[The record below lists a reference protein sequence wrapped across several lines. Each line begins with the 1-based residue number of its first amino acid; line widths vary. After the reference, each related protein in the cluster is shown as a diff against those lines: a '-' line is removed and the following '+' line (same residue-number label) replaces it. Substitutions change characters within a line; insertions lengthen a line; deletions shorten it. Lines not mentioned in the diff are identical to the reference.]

1 MFQLRR
7 HPAAC
12 GHPRRAIGAAAL
24 VLALSA
30 APAAGLDGTL
40 GFKQSEQDGGT
51 GAEDYRLQLITRD
64 AYAQQLIG
72 LWPGLSLRLEAQVR
86 DEETQSRVG
95 GSSTAWSQ
103 LSRRAGLG
111 LRYGGQRLRLD
122 LSGSGR
128 RREQRPDPGAAID
141 QDIGQL
147 GAWGQLRA
155 LRWLELQGSLLE
167 TRAWREEGAL
177 PEIET
182 RESLR
187 SGGVESSLPLGSLR
201 YSYSRQAGENLA
213 RASESVHTSHLL
225 AYEGGFGL
233 PGERGRLSVSAR
245 TRQFAQT
252 LRQREQKERLLLEP
266 LGAGVRI
273 DATPAVQDPLEAP
286 LTPVPG
292 LIDLDRRA
300 ATGVDLGDDAEVG
313 LQLGGDY
320 RNLQLDLG
328 APLAVGLLRVFV
340 DRRPTAPAL
349 MRWSI
354 WVAEDAEGQLWRE
367 LQPTSASYREWD
379 EGLQGWEFGL
389 PSGSVGRFF
398 KLVDSKLGPVEPVLF
413 VTELE
418 AADESL
424 LPAGERRETSRSHRG
439 QLGLDLR
446 LSRDWRARAD
456 LGLRRREFGGAR
468 GDQDELTQG
477 LGLYWTRGAWSASGR
492 LERRWLTDAD
502 ADRRDSDVSGR
513 SLSLTR
519 RLAGL
524 HSLGLSA
531 EQTQDSGRDTDRLS
545 SSLSLWGE
553 WQLAPALRID
563 QRLSHGWLDDERQ
576 DLRSRSLTS
585 FTALHCA
592 PFAWLFLEFS
602 RIDRWV
608 EREAQVGYTRF
619 NDTALTLG
627 WTPVPLISW
636 RSHIVHEERGEGEW
650 LVTHS
655 LSWTPLPGGDLA
667 LRLNANQFS
676 DTRVGSEQ
684 ASAGLVLSWTPR
696 PRLLL
701 EGGLESQRLDRPE
714 GDSSP
719 VNSFLRTRLA
729 F

>member
-1 MFQLRR
+1 M
-7 HPAAC
+7 A
-12 GHPRRAIGAAAL
+12 G
-24 VLALSA
+24 LALSLA
-30 APAAGLDGTL
+30 APPALGLDGNL
-40 GFKQSEQDGGT
+40 GFQQSEQDGGT
-51 GAEDYRLQLITRD
+51 GGVDYRLQLITRD

-95 GSSTAWSQ
+95 ASSSTWRQ

-111 LRYGGQRLRLD
+111 LRYGGQHLRLD

-128 RREQRPDPGAAID
+128 RREQRPDPGVTID
-141 QDIGQL
+141 HDSGQL
-147 GAWGQLRA
+147 GAWAQLRA
-155 LRWLELQGSLLE
+155 SRWLELQGSLLE

-187 SGGVESSLPLGSLR
+187 SGGVESALPLGRLR
-201 YSYSRQAGENLA
+201 YGYSRQSSENLA
-213 RASESVHTSHLL
+213 LASESVHASHLL
-225 AYEGGFGL
+225 AYEGDFGL
-233 PGERGRLSVSAR
+233 PGERGRVSFSAR
-245 TRQFAQT
+245 TRQFSQQLT
-252 LRQREQKERLLLEP
+252 QREQTERLLLEP

-313 LQLGGDY
+313 LQIGGDY

-328 APLAVGLLRVFV
+328 AALGVGLLRVYV

-349 MRWSI
+349 MRWSV
-354 WVAEDAEGQLWRE
+354 WVGEDAEGQLWQE
-367 LQPTSASYREWD
+367 LQPTSANYREWD
-379 EGLQGWEFGL
+379 EGLQGWEFVL
-389 PSGSVGRFF
+389 PGGSSGRFF

-418 AADESL
+418 ATTESL

-439 QLGLDLR
+439 QLGLDYR
-446 LSRDWRARAD
+446 LSRHWRARGD
-456 LGLRRREFGGAR
+456 LGLRRREFDGAR
-468 GDQDELTQG
+468 SDQDELTQG
-477 LGLYWTRGAWSASGR
+477 LGLYWTREAWSASAR
-492 LERRWLTDAD
+492 LERRSLAD
-502 ADRRDSDVSGR
+502 ADENRRDSDVTGR

-524 HSLGLSA
+524 HSLGLSV
-531 EQTQDSGRDTDRLS
+531 EQTQDSGRDTDRLT

-585 FTALHCA
+585 FTTLHSA
-592 PFAWLFLEFS
+592 PFSWLFVEFS
-602 RIDRWV
+602 RVDRWV

-636 RSHIVHEERGEGEW
+636 RSHIVYEERDEGEW
-650 LVTHS
+650 LITHS

-676 DTRVGSEQ
+676 DTRVESEQ

-696 PRLLL
+696 PRLLI
-701 EGGLESQRLDRPE
+701 EGGLESQRLERPE

-719 VNSFLRTRLA
+719 VNSFLRSRLA